1 MTGTPVIITGLVVTM
16 TTALW
21 DFKHIKE
28 VNVIFNTVF
37 HVIQLEGLK
46 QFPIILL
53 LAIRNSY
60 LKFTPIQRQ
69 FSKCYVYL

>member
-16 TTALW
+16 TTAPW

-37 HVIQLEGLK
+37 HVMQLEGH
-46 QFPIILL
+46 
-53 LAIRNSY
+53 
-60 LKFTPIQRQ
+60 
-69 FSKCYVYL
+69 

>member
-16 TTALW
+16 TTSPW